1 MGRFARLVLVIAGAL
16 CFAAAAAA
24 EGAAVKVYKTPTC
37 GCCTKWVEHLEANG
51 FRVQSVVLPDLSHLK
66 QSNGISP
73 RLASCHTAFV
83 DGYVI
88 EGHVPAQ
95 DIERLLE
102 ERPQV
107 AGLTVPRMPI
117 GSPGMEG
124 PNPVRYDVLTF
135 DVSGKTAVFATH
147 GP

>member
-1 MGRFARLVLVIAGAL
+1 MGRFVTLLLATAGAL
-16 CFAAAAAA
+16 CIAGAAAA

-51 FRVQSVVLPDLSHLK
+51 FRVDTLELPDLRLVK

-73 RLASCHTAFV
+73 QLASCHTAFV
-83 DGYVI
+83 GGYVI

-135 DVSGKTAVFATH
+135 DGSGKTAVFATH